1 MITGGGDKNFPKLS
15 DRPKV
20 GENLAARN
28 EGQNE
33 VEEPGV
39 DTAADQLHY
48 EGVLDGGED
57 PLLILHVFD
66 LLVSD
71 DVLESHNLQCVILFG
86 LFMLTEENPR
96 KLSWG
101 KVGANARRLLIINH

>member
-15 DRPKV
+15 DRPEV

-39 DTAADQLHY
+39 DTAADQPHY

-66 LLVSD
+66 LLVPD
-71 DVLESHNLQCVILFG
+71 DVLQGQDLQCVVL
-86 LFMLTEENPR
+86 LSLLMLTEENPR
-96 KLSWG
+96 KLSWE
-101 KVGANARRLLIINH
+101 KVKFFF